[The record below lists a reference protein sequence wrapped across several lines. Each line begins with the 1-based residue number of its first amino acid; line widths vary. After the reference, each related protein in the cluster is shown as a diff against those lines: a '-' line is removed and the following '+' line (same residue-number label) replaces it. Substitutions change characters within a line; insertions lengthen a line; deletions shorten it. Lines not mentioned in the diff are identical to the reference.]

1 MVESIFKK
9 LTQARK
15 SKVFKAMST
24 LNLQVEL
31 KGPDHLLGFTAILQ
45 PGVPQEV
52 SEADAASAFQVG
64 CFLRF
69 VSQSPVGMSTS
80 LGSGAP
86 VSCSLDLRAPL
97 GSET

>member
-1 MVESIFKK
+1 MGGGPAVKSIIKK

-31 KGPDHLLGFTAILQ
+31 QSPEHLLGFTAILQ

-52 SEADAASAFQVG
+52 FEADASSAFQVG

-69 VSQSPVGMSTS
+69 VS
-80 LGSGAP
+80 
-86 VSCSLDLRAPL
+86 
-97 GSET
+97 